1 MRRIVHAFLAGAI
14 AVLAVHQPML
24 AALHALGILSWPA
37 YSLAPTRPFG
47 VPAVLSQAF
56 FAGLWATVLLPL
68 AEHSPTAR
76 GYYARALVHG
86 ALVPTVVGIALTLLG
101 HGYPPGR
108 TSPLVAVTAGAAIN
122 AAWMAATAWIAT
134 KLAGRA

>member
-1 MRRIVHAFLAGAI
+1 MRRIVLAFLAGAL

-56 FAGLWATVLLPL
+56 FAGLWAVVLVPL
-68 AEHSPTAR
+68 AARSPTPR
-76 GYYARALVHG
+76 GYYARALVLG
-86 ALVPTVVGIALTLLG
+86 ALAPTAVGIALTLLG
-101 HGYPPGR
+101 HGYPPGH

-122 AAWMAATAWIAT
+122 AAWMAATAWIAA
-134 KLAGRA
+134 KLAG